1 MSCRRGDAVF
11 GKNIVFVPAFPAMRR
26 ITVDGV
32 HYIDGIPVKESVFGQ
47 DPFEPVMYDRVDEL
61 LRATGY
67 RGGVIGVSK
76 AERKLQTAETGKLRH
91 QKKEG
96 RRRQKQQNSNY
107 FSMTLRQMR
116 I

>member
-1 MSCRRGDAVF
+1 
-11 GKNIVFVPAFPAMRR
+11 MRR

-76 AERKLQTAETGKLRH
+76 QKESFRQLRNGKLRH

-107 FSMTLRQMR
+107 FSMTLRRMR